1 MVCFFVILK
10 KQRLI
15 IVTDNKYLL
24 STIDYKLIVAYKRI
38 SLIKYKGVFK
48 MELTE
53 LNKALI
59 SIQGHINNA
68 KNEIEDFQT
77 NHNDDSD
84 LLEQA

>member
-1 MVCFFVILK
+1 
-10 KQRLI
+10 
-15 IVTDNKYLL
+15 
-24 STIDYKLIVAYKRI
+24 
-38 SLIKYKGVFK
+38 

-84 LLEQA
+84 LLEQAKYDLDILEHSIDKEFNLLGEE